1 MTQNKKST
9 KTWIVFAVLIL
20 LGVLIYSLTDFL
32 TELLWFRE
40 MGYIE
45 VFFTEIKSKFMLGV
59 PTFIVVAAFV
69 ALFFVALKRSFLAG
83 GYELDETGKKAMRK
97 VGVILSLVF
106 SALLTTAVISALWWQ
121 ILRYINASQFGVSD
135 PLFNNDIG
143 FYVFKLEFL
152 QALNASGLH
161 LIIALVASTFIYY
174 IALINYAKPAGT
186 PEADSYEYEIPSSEG
201 YGPPGPFFDMFG
213 KEMRERRNAQ
223 QRQFKQ
229 TGQALFKVAGA
240 QISIIG
246 VLAFL
251 MIGIHFALR
260 RYDLLY
266 SGTGVTYGAGYTD
279 IVVRLNMYRALIV
292 LSALSAIFFVL
303 AIKRRKI
310 KLGIIF
316 PILMAMVLG
325 VGTLATGAVQSL
337 VVSPDEINKERP
349 YLKNNIEY
357 TRMAYDIHEIRTEDF
372 VPRND
377 LSKKDVLANMG
388 TLSNVRIND
397 FEPAKQF
404 YNQTQSIRT
413 YYRFNDADVDR
424 YYVNG
429 EYTQVFLSAREI
441 DKDRIEDQWLIR
453 HLKYTHGYGITLS
466 RVDKVTSSGQPD
478 ILIDS
483 IPPVS
488 EVPEIQITRPEIY
501 YGEST
506 DDYVIVNSDEE
517 EFDYPSGESNVY
529 CRYEGDGGI
538 ELNFFNRLL
547 FAIRE
552 RSLKLLVSTNINSD
566 SRILIN
572 RNIAERVEKIAPF
585 LMYDDDPYIVVS
597 DGKLY
602 WMVNAYT
609 YSFYYPY
616 SEPYSEMHDINYVRN
631 SVKVVVDAYN
641 GDVNYYICDENDPLI
656 RTLAGIY
663 PTLFKSM
670 DEMPEGLRS
679 HVQYP
684 NALFAIQ
691 ADVYRKYHMT
701 DVEVFYQNED
711 LWQIAKE
718 TYGQEEIQATPNYF
732 IMKLPG
738 EQDVEF
744 VSSIPYTPNGKN
756 NMSGILMARSDGE
769 NYGKIVLYRMPKDR
783 IIYGPAQIEAQINQ
797 DVNISKEFAL
807 WNNSGSKYSRGNLY
821 VLPVEGSLLYAEP
834 IYMESATSSL
844 PEVKRVIVY
853 YNERLA
859 YEATLAECLDKL
871 FGAGAGDPLLTLY
884 PIESGKE
891 AAAALEKAEKYPP
904 AEEADDKKDTQQETP
919 SAQEPGETVDPESP
933 KEDPDYKAL
942 ANEAYE
948 KALEYLQKM
957 KEYLDM
963 LGPGGGETEESAPGG
978 E

>member
-1 MTQNKKST
+1 MTQRKGIAKA
-9 KTWIVFAVLIL
+9 WIALVIFVL
-20 LGVLIYSLTDFL
+20 LGTLIYSLTDFI
-32 TELLWFRE
+32 TDLLWFRE
-40 MGYIE
+40 MGYLA
-45 VFFTEIKSKFMLGV
+45 VFFTEIRSKLMLGI
-59 PTFIVVAAFV
+59 PTFLAVAAVAAF
-69 ALFFVALKRSFLAG
+69 FFAMLKRNFLAG
-83 GYELDETGKKAMRK
+83 GYELDEAGKKGMRK
-97 VGVILSLVF
+97 ISIILSLAF
-106 SALLTTAVISALWWQ
+106 SAVMTTAIISALWWQ
-121 ILRYINASQFGVSD
+121 ILRYLNASQFGIND
-135 PLFNNDIG
+135 PIFNNDIG

-152 QALNASGLH
+152 QALNASALQVV
-161 LIIALVASTFIYY
+161 IALVVSTFIYY
-174 IALINYAKPAGT
+174 IALLNYAKPAEGS
-186 PEADSYEYEIPSSEG
+186 EADTYEYEIPPAEE
-201 YGPPGPFFDMFG
+201 YGPAGPFFDLFG
-213 KEMRERRNAQ
+213 KEIRERRSSQ

-229 TGQALFKVAGA
+229 TGQALLKVAGA
-240 QISIIG
+240 QISILG

-251 MIGIHFALR
+251 LIGIHFALR

-279 IVVRLNMYRALIV
+279 IVVKLNMYRALIL
-292 LSALSAIFFVL
+292 LSVLSAIFFVVAL
-303 AIKRRKI
+303 RRRKI
-310 KLGIIF
+310 RLGIIF
-316 PILMAMVLG
+316 PILMAVVIG
-325 VGTLATGAVQSL
+325 IGTFATGAVQSL
-337 VVSPDEINKERP
+337 IVSPDEINKERP

-357 TRMAYDIHEIRTEDF
+357 TRMAYDIHDIRTEDF

-377 LSKKDVLANMG
+377 LTKKDVLANMG

-397 FEPAKQF
+397 FEPAQQF

-478 ILIDS
+478 MLIAS

-488 EVPEIQITRPEIY
+488 EVPEIQVTRPEIY

-506 DDYVIVNSDEE
+506 DDYVIVNADEE

-529 CRYEGDGGI
+529 CMYEGSGGI

-552 RSLKLLVSTNINSD
+552 RSLKLLVSTNVNSD

-609 YSFYYPY
+609 YSSYYPY
-616 SEPYSEMHDINYVRN
+616 SEPYSDLYDTNYVRN

-641 GDVNYYICDENDPLI
+641 GDVDFYICDDEDPLVK
-656 RTLAGIY
+656 TLSNIY
-663 PTLFKSM
+663 PTLFKFM

-679 HVQYP
+679 HIQYP

-718 TYGQEEIQATPNYF
+718 TYGQQEIQATPNYF

-844 PEVKRVIVY
+844 PEVKRVVVY
-853 YNERLA
+853 YDEQLA

-871 FGAGAGDPLLTLY
+871 FGKGAGDPLLTLY

-891 AAAALEKAEKYPP
+891 AAAILESGGEYPP
-904 AEEADDKKDTQQETP
+904 REETEDTKDPQDETP
-919 SAQEPGETVDPESP
+919 SGQDPGEDGESEP
-933 KEDPDYKAL
+933 PQDGVDYKAL

-963 LGPGGGETEESAPGG
+963 LSPENGAGEEGSPGG